1 MRTRVSKTDRIL
13 AESKRF
19 ERQNQLISVDVDLEA
34 LIHDRMVTNSFG
46 DCAREHQRNYR
57 RIPFSAPTRGADLQR
72 DITAHPFLP
81 ANPSTLAT
89 RTWEI
94 FEIQVNA
101 LATRLAAT
109 GIKELVLGVSGGLD
123 STQAALV
130 AAAAMDTLDLPRENL
145 LCVTMPARPSADT
158 ARMPKC

>member
-1 MRTRVSKTDRIL
+1 M
-13 AESKRF
+13 
-19 ERQNQLISVDVDLEA
+19 
-34 LIHDRMVTNSFG
+34 
-46 DCAREHQRNYR
+46 
-57 RIPFSAPTRGADLQR
+57 
-72 DITAHPFLP
+72 
-81 ANPSTLAT
+81 AT

-145 LCVTMPARPSADT
+145 LCVTMPGLGTSADT
-158 ARMPKC
+158 RSNAEVLTKSLGASFMDVSVSDASHLVLRSVEHPAAENADDVQALIENIRANPEVGDVALECPSPPSHTRSNDARELARGRWSSEPVT